1 MPSSLAAAAE
11 QPRPNVAALTPALR
25 QKIDELA
32 GRSPAPNLHEQSV
45 DFSGNVVA
53 WLISQAALSPAEE
66 LRAAEQSNQ
75 ELLRRFRTAA
85 TPPAAQQAFD
95 KLLGALPPHLKPAE
109 FRYRLT
115 VLESDDLDAL
125 TVGGGYVYVTRAT
138 VEALLADDGR
148 GPSALGLV
156 LAGELGHIGLGHC
169 RRGYQSLKL
178 EDDVKAGL
186 ASAVDE
192 KLLRRAWETGFER
205 TGGLLRFLY
214 ARDEVYEADL
224 FALHLCRN
232 AGFDEDASLDALRWL
247 IWLREGDSLDRP
259 RAAAREGE
267 STSAAIDALTVV
279 PTLSQRLK
287 RLLMERNGR
296 TNDESAFGLFVVDAA
311 TGKLTKAPANAA
323 QPGQPAIAFVHGFAG
338 KEATFESFFREL
350 AKRPEAAAYKI
361 LFFRYPN
368 NGSLSAA
375 GELLAHEMARSVST
389 PERTLFVAH
398 SAGGLV
404 FRYYAEKKRGGFDRA
419 VLLGTPNGGVG
430 LTQLK
435 FIVDAGTFF
444 RDLKFG
450 LPEAVQ
456 RAVHEGSRQ
465 LTHDLHADSLFLRY
479 LGYDAALAQR
489 YEIYCGRKFNAVE
502 ALGLTAAVEV
512 ARRLLAQE
520 VVERIEQPRWKQQ
533 LGRLVDHL
541 RLPEEVADGDLIVSV
556 DSATLPGAAAVT
568 VTRLNHLELN
578 SDPDLIA
585 TVLDSVFRTQGA
597 DRK

>member
-1 MPSSLAAAAE
+1 MFCDRIAAADP
-11 QPRPNVAALTPALR
+11 PRADLAALTPELR
-25 QKIDELA
+25 EKIDAFAE
-32 GRSPAPNLHEQSV
+32 RSPAPNLHEQSL

-66 LRAAEQSNQ
+66 LRAAEQNNQ
-75 ELLRRFRTAA
+75 DLLRAFRTAPA
-85 TPPAAQQAFD
+85 PLAAQQTFD

-115 VLESDDLDAL
+115 ILESDELDSL
-125 TVGGGYVYVTRAT
+125 TVGGGFVYMTRGL
-138 VEALLADDGR
+138 VERLLADGER
-148 GPSALGLV
+148 GPAALALV

-178 EDDVKAGL
+178 EQDARAGV

-205 TGGLLRFLY
+205 SGGCLRFLY

-232 AGFDEDASLDALRWL
+232 AGFDEGAALDALRFL
-247 IWLREGDSLDRP
+247 IWLREGDALDRP
-259 RAAAREGE
+259 PAAAQEDLAAGAVE
-267 STSAAIDALTVV
+267 AMSAAAAL
-279 PTLSQRLK
+279 PQRLK
-287 RLLMERNGR
+287 RLLLELSGR
-296 TNDESAFGLFVVDAA
+296 TSDETAFGLFVVNAA
-311 TGKLTKAPANAA
+311 SGKLTKAPALAA
-323 QPGQPAIAFVHGFAG
+323 QPGQRTIVFVHGFAG
-338 KEATFESFFREL
+338 KEATFENFFREL
-350 AKRPEAAAYKI
+350 AKQPEAAACQV

-375 GELLAHEMARSVST
+375 GELLAHEMARVVAT
-389 PERTLFVAH
+389 PERSVFIAH

-404 FRYYAEKKRGGFDRA
+404 FRYYAERNRGGFERA
-419 VLLGTPNGGVG
+419 VLLGAPNSGVG

-456 RAVHEGSRQ
+456 RAVNEGSRQ

-479 LGYDAALAQR
+479 LGSDAALAPR

-502 ALGLTAAVEV
+502 ALGLTAAVEL

-520 VVERIEQPRWKQQ
+520 VVARIEQPRWKEP
-533 LGRLVDHL
+533 LDRLVDHL
-541 RLPEEVADGDLIVSV
+541 RLPEEIADGDLIVSV
-556 DSATLPGAAAVT
+556 NSASLADAASVT

-578 SDPDLIA
+578 SDPELIEQ
-585 TVLDSVFRTQGA
+585 VLDSVFRKA
-597 DRK
+597 DKNAK